1 MHPNQTMLI
10 SGDRN
15 GTINMWDMVSNQCAH
30 SITPEPNNAIA
41 SVDVSRDGAYL
52 AAATYNGTVY
62 LWDLVGDMQH
72 DPQAVTFFTAHSEC
86 TPTPITSTACWYR
99 FDMVYRYLLSLK
111 FSPSCS
117 VLLTTSGDNIAKLWS
132 IPDGAYLKSFVGHQ
146 RWVWDSAFTYDS
158 S

>member
-15 GTINMWDMVSNQCAH
+15 GTINMWDLVSNVCAH
-30 SITPEPNNAIA
+30 AITPEPNNAIA
-41 SVDVSRDGAYL
+41 SVDVSRDGAHL

-72 DPQAVTFFTAHSEC
+72 EPVAVTFFTAHSE
-86 TPTPITSTACWYR
+86 
-99 FDMVYRYLLSLK
+99 YLLSLK